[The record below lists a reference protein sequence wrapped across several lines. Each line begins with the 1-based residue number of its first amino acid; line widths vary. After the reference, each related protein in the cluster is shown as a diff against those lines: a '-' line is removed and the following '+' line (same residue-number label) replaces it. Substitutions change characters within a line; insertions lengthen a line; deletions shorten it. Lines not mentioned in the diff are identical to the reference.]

1 MNRLVLERHW
11 NKKTCKTIGF
21 SQKPCKTIGFS
32 NVGVYLFFGV
42 HEQYLDQ
49 GPDL

>member
-1 MNRLVLERHW
+1 MNRLVLERHQ

-21 SQKPCKTIGFS
+21 SPKPCKTIGFS
-32 NVGVYLFFGV
+32 NVGAYLFFGV